1 MIQIKWDPWQ
11 QDIIDDEAQYLL
23 ICKGRQI
30 GATTTLAKK
39 AAKWMAEKGKTIL
52 VGSITEEQAKLV
64 IVMVKYFLEED
75 YHGTISTK
83 KADKATLDK
92 VILKNGAWIRSRAVG
107 TMGDAFKGF
116 TADINWFNEM
126 SKWPELAFIAIMPT
140 LLTKAGG
147 MWGDSTPFGKFING
161 TTKKTFFFKC
171 FENLDDRW
179 KIYYKTSPDV
189 MKERE
194 LTETWTKEARAGALK
209 LLEDQEAEMGRIQF
223 AQEYLG
229 KFMDEINQ
237 WYSDELIRSRMV
249 AKRPTT
255 IDKNW
260 LVGQGNDI
268 ARMGEDAGTYEV
280 GRLSGEKRIINIEN
294 QVSHK
299 QPITDTANQII
310 GLDEKFYG
318 DFIFIDDE
326 GSLGKGVYDILRD
339 NDDVKHKVKG
349 ISNSKRI
356 VDEDGKEKGIKKT
369 ELHVKLLSMM
379 QKGEIDLLDDEEIFQ
394 SLKSVQYYYSNDS
407 LGTRHLKIFG
417 NDTHI
422 AEGLTRLTELLKYKD
437 LNPKIYTIKV

>member
-1 MIQIKWDPWQ
+1 MIYDPWQ
-11 QDIIDDEAQYLL
+11 LEVINDTAKYIL

-64 IVMVKYFLEED
+64 IVMVKEMLAQHYP
-75 YHGTISTK
+75 GMIATK
-83 KADKATLDK
+83 KKDKPTLDK

-126 SKWPELAFIAIMPT
+126 SKWPELAFISIMPT
-140 LLTKAGG
+140 LLTKGGG
-147 MWGDSTPFGKFING
+147 MWGDSTPFGKYING
-161 TTKKTFFFKC
+161 TTKKTYFFKC
-171 FENLDDRW
+171 YENLDGRW
-179 KIYYKTSPDV
+179 KVYYKTSPEV

-194 LTETWTKEARAGALK
+194 ITDVWTKEIRDAALK
-209 LLEDQEAEMGRIQF
+209 FLEDQEAEMDKVQF

-229 KFMDEINQ
+229 QFMDEVNQ
-237 WYSDELIRSRMV
+237 WYPDAVIRSRMI
-249 AKRPTT
+249 AKRPEK
-255 IDKNW
+255 IDPEW

-280 GRLSGEKRIINIEN
+280 GRLEGIRIIHMEN

-299 QPITDTANQII
+299 QPITDTAKQII
-310 GLDEKFYG
+310 GLDEKFHG
-318 DFIFIDDE
+318 DYIFIDDE
-326 GSLGKGVYDILRD
+326 GPIGKGVYDILM
-339 NDDVKHKVKG
+339 DDDRVKEKVRG

-356 VDEDGKEKGIKKT
+356 VDELGKLKGIKKT

-379 QKGEIDLLDDEEIFQ
+379 EKGEIDLLQDEEIFQ
-394 SLKSVQYYYSNDS
+394 SLKSVQFYYSNDS

-422 AEGLTRLTELLKYKD
+422 AEGLNRLTELLKYKD
-437 LNPKIYTIKV
+437 LNPTVYTIKV

>member
-1 MIQIKWDPWQ
+1 MRWDPWQ
-11 QDIIDDEAQYLL
+11 IEVIEDLAQYIL

-30 GATTTLAKK
+30 GATTTFAKK
-39 AAKWMAEKGKTIL
+39 AAKWMAEKRKTIL

-64 IVMVKYFLEED
+64 ILMVKDILRED
-75 YHGTISTK
+75 YPNTLATVK
-83 KADKATLDK
+83 KDKPTLDK
-92 VILKNGAWIRSRAVG
+92 IILKNGGWIRSRAVG

-116 TADINWFNEM
+116 TADVNWFNEM
-126 SKWPELAFIAIMPT
+126 SKWPELAFVAIMPT
-140 LLTKAGG
+140 LLTTGG
-147 MWGDSTPFGKFING
+147 EMWGDSTPFGKYING

-171 FENLDDRW
+171 FENLDGRW
-179 KIYYKTSPDV
+179 KIYYKTSLEV

-194 LTETWTKEARAGALK
+194 ITEIWTEEKRESSLLFLK
-209 LLEDQEAEMGRIQF
+209 DQEEEMDKLQF

-229 KFMDEINQ
+229 QFMDEINQ
-237 WYSDELIRSRMV
+237 WYSDELIRSCMV
-249 AKRPTT
+249 AKRPEI

-280 GRLSGEKRIINIEN
+280 GRLEGVRIIHLEN

-299 QPITDTANQII
+299 QPITDTAKQII
-310 GLDEKFYG
+310 GLDVKFYG

-326 GSLGKGVYDILRD
+326 GSIGKGVYDILMD
-339 NDDVKHKVKG
+339 NDDVKQKVKG

-356 VDEDGKEKGIKKT
+356 KDEFGKEKGIKKT

-379 QKGEIDLLDDEEIFQ
+379 EKAQIDLLKDEEIFQ

-437 LNPKIYTIKV
+437 LNPIVYTIKI